1 MPTPT
6 SSFLQVAA
14 QFGNVDSDDIAAVQR
29 WYTEVLPTLP
39 PATIR
44 EILDALLTSDGTV
57 GDKDM
62 ERSYPSDVPL
72 PSLSSSPPEPTPLL
86 AAAWREF
93 LTRLTRFKG

>member
-14 QFGNVDSDDIAAVQR
+14 QFGKVAPDDIEAVQR
-29 WYTEVLPTLP
+29 WYTEVVPTLSP
-39 PATIR
+39 ETIR

-86 AAAWREF
+86 AAGWRE
-93 LTRLTRFKG
+93 LLIRLTRFKG